1 MSLIVLIILLTGLW
15 VAFGLPRMLSKIER
29 PTMTVQEIELEVKV
43 EFQQPPLPV
52 TGPDYYDYYDDHG
65 QIVRAERGSM
75 MYTLIDQ
82 SLSRRR

>member
-15 VAFGLPRMLSKIER
+15 VAFVLPRMLSKMER
-29 PTMTVQEIELEVKV
+29 PTMNVHELELELKV
-43 EFQQPPLPV
+43 EFQQPLLPPA
-52 TGPDYYDYYDDHG
+52 GPDYYDYYDEYG
-65 QIVRAERGSM
+65 QVVRAERGSM